1 MFSLLL
7 PIPFAFIAVHI
18 ILVGLLRPR
27 LALETQQAL
36 YAWGHVRGG
45 SVLSLKF
52 RYLFPWCAVP
62 PMSSRLLWLLRAAQ
76 LSAFFAVVALAVLFF
91 VGFTGNAA

>member
-18 ILVGLLRPR
+18 VLAGLLRPR

-36 YAWGHVRGG
+36 YAWGHVRGA

-52 RYLFPWCAVP
+52 RYLFPWCA
-62 PMSSRLLWLLRAAQ
+62 
-76 LSAFFAVVALAVLFF
+76 AV
-91 VGFTGNAA
+91 T